1 MIRSRDKC
9 IFRRGPPLKKL
20 IVFDFDGVIADSEI
34 FANAVLA
41 EIVTELGTPMTLEA
55 SMDKFMGKR
64 FDDVIAEISA
74 MTGRPAANC
83 RAVDLERRTIARFRS
98 ELKEISGIRAY
109 LEAFGGVKRCV
120 ASSSSPDRLAACLD
134 ILGLAGAFGPHVY
147 SASLV
152 ERGKPHPDIFLHAA
166 RQSSVAPADTIV
178 IEDSASGVQA
188 AVAAGMTAI

>member
-1 MIRSRDKC
+1 MTNVFHCLAQTLGRGSIWANAL
-9 IFRRGPPLKKL
+9 RRRTVSETRLKRL

-34 FANAVLA
+34 LANAVLA

-83 RAVDLERRTIARFRS
+83 RAVDLERRTIARFRG

-134 ILGLAGAFGPHVY
+134 NLIRQPLKLLAITRIERKRSQTIEHLRCPQ
-147 SASLV
+147 AS
-152 ERGKPHPDIFLHAA
+152 
-166 RQSSVAPADTIV
+166 
-178 IEDSASGVQA
+178 
-188 AVAAGMTAI
+188 